1 MSETPAL
8 PVLGVVVVAFRS
20 GDVIL
25 DCLESLLGS
34 TGAARLR
41 IVVVDN
47 ASPDNT
53 VQVIR
58 DWASGA
64 VAYEAPDAVPFTIPT
79 AAKPLALVE
88 TTPGSGELAPEG
100 GVTLVHAG
108 LNGGFAAGVNRGI
121 EALEDGAPEAED
133 IWVLNPDGI
142 AAPDA
147 AAAFARAAARMPGYG
162 LMGGRLCYTGKAPIV
177 QLDGG
182 TIDRKTG
189 TTGNVNQG
197 ARGDQTPYPTPDQMD
212 FITGASMLTSK
223 AFRARAGA
231 MPEHYFLYYEEVDWA
246 LMRGDLP
253 LGVAEGALVYHYAGT
268 AIGSPKL
275 GELASPFSLY
285 FKHRNRMWF
294 VRKHF
299 PKARLTAWAYG
310 MAKIGQML
318 LKRAWPEAWATFA
331 AIHGMAPPRSVAQK
345 LSPDAGRIAFAG
357 APAPAQTQAPAQ
369 VAKT

>member
-1 MSETPAL
+1 MSETSL

-34 TGAARLR
+34 KGGVRLR
-41 IVVVDN
+41 VVVVDN

-58 DWASGA
+58 DWASGTA
-64 VAYEAPDAVPFTIPT
+64 AYEAPDAVPFTIPV
-79 AAKPLALVE
+79 AAKPVALVE

-121 EALEDGAPEAED
+121 EALEAAAPEAGD

-142 AAPDA
+142 AAPGA
-147 AAAFARAAARMPGYG
+147 AAAFAQAAADTPGYG
-162 LMGGRLCYTGKAPIV
+162 LIGGRLCYTGKEARV

-197 ARGDQTPYPTPDQMD
+197 ADSAATPYPRPEQMD
-212 FITGASMLTSK
+212 FITGASMLTSR
-223 AFRARAGA
+223 AFRQHAGA

-246 LMRGDLP
+246 LSRGDLP
-253 LGVAEGALVYHYAGT
+253 LAVADGALVYHYAGT
-268 AIGSPKL
+268 AIGSARM

-294 VRKHF
+294 VKKFF
-299 PKARLTAWAYG
+299 PAARLTAWAYG
-310 MAKIGQML
+310 MAKIGQMA

-331 AIHGMAPPRSVAQK
+331 AIHGMAPPQSVAGK
-345 LSPDAGRIAFAG
+345 LSPDAKRIAFAG
-357 APAPAQTQAPAQ
+357 PKGAPR
-369 VAKT
+369 VAET